1 LGAAPRRVAQ
11 RVFIPLLR
19 PALAGGIGFAAAV
32 SLGEFGASGFLARGR
47 SSYTAPQAI
56 FGLIGQPAAVLQGQ
70 AAALCVLLGVVIV
83 ALVVV
88 IDKVRGSQIGSWL

>member
-1 LGAAPRRVAQ
+1 MT
-11 RVFIPLLR
+11 PLLW
-19 PALAGGIGFAAAV
+19 PAVAGGMGFAAAV

-47 SSYTAPQAI
+47 DSYTAPQAI

-70 AAALCVLLGVVIV
+70 AAALCVLLGLVIV

-88 IDKVRGSQIGSWL
+88 VDRFRGTQVGSWL